1 MEDEINHDLF
11 KEIAEKIYRET
22 GVMIRYVSLD
32 WSGPGFGPE
41 TSCVLEVKI
50 DSVKLQ

>member
-22 GVMIRYVSLD
+22 GVMIRDVSLD
-32 WSGPGFGPE
+32 WSPPG
-41 TSCVLEVKI
+41 CVLEVKI